1 MSRES
6 LVTSNTKNVL
16 RRAYQSMDS
25 TYNGIDSSSK
35 CEEHK
40 VKKGAYRYIYCTFQQ
55 ITSNWHTFISSL
67 KTDNTVDDN
76 KFCDYLIHWLYG
88 KLSNI
93 EINVINLY
101 ELYRDVNTL
110 LKSKCFKNEQFEK
123 SYKTYVRTHDMQIL
137 KDKKDLYDFLE
148 YYTDIK
154 TVLGKKGANINFK
167 YCKYIEHMFDL
178 FKYMKNNNIKEVYD
192 KEIEQFEKIFNDRN
206 NELSLLKSFCTE
218 KDFNF
223 NLTTENKI
231 THILKRNKSIYYEKG
246 EPESCLKNETSVDN
260 IPERKHKY
268 ETVLKDLPAY
278 QIYEKLNNT
287 VDKDK
292 YCIDC
297 KKLKELESNYPGI
310 YQFCKKLAR
319 NLRTNL
325 SYIKSLEKNV
335 NDRCLYL
342 IYWTYEEIKNIYKG
356 NKKRIYE
363 IPFFH
368 EIFKVAHDINY
379 QLTGN
384 DILDKS
390 EDIHN
395 KFKEKFKSTR
405 DKLKS
410 KHANK
415 PYESYI
421 DELNNESK
429 ERFYNN
435 YVFTDYK
442 PCFYYFDCNL
452 DECGEMRDLF
462 DYFKNYSSIESK
474 KSNIGDKRKIHC
486 EYISHINTL
495 YDKYIEQCCSCYHNS
510 NECTDE
516 CPHYF
521 KCDQKY
527 NPDNL
532 YSELNCKKEIPSN
545 NFKKVELPAPIDHY
559 AQYIKNRKYEE
570 RHVSKT
576 NAARPTTL
584 ENERNS
590 TSAPSISV
598 DTDSVEEYDPF
609 YTIVLGVLTLLGMSM
624 IFFIFCKFTP
634 LGNCFNSSKKTNRRH
649 DAYEVYDQRLLNPE
663 LQNPNVNMENR
674 RIQIAYQSAR

>member
-1 MSRES
+1 MCCAIQRIT
-6 LVTSNTKNVL
+6 LNW
-16 RRAYQSMDS
+16 S
-25 TYNGIDSSSK
+25 TFLD
-35 CEEHK
+35 C
-40 VKKGAYRYIYCTFQQ
+40 
-55 ITSNWHTFISSL
+55 L
-67 KTDNTVDDN
+67 KTDDTIDD
-76 KFCDYLIHWLYG
+76 KFCDYLIRSLYG
-88 KLSNI
+88 RLSNI
-93 EINVINLY
+93 KIDYTHLY
-101 ELYRDVNTL
+101 DLYKAVGAL
-110 LKSKCFKNEQFEK
+110 LDSKCFKKVKPEEK
-123 SYKTYVRTHDMQIL
+123 YIKYVKTHDMKIL
-137 KDKKDLYDFLE
+137 KNKKDLYDFSE
-148 YYTDIK
+148 YYKDIK
-154 TVLGKKGANINFK
+154 TALKKNDNKKNPK
-167 YCKYIEHMFDL
+167 YCEYIQYMFDL
-178 FKYMKNNNIKEVYD
+178 FKYMKNNNSTKVYNT
-192 KEIEQFEKIFNDRN
+192 EIEQFETIFKKKD
-206 NELSLLKSFCTE
+206 NELSLLKPFCTE
-218 KDFNF
+218 KELKLD
-223 NLTTENKI
+223 LTPENKN
-231 THILKRNKSIYYEKG
+231 THILTRNKSIDYENG
-246 EPESCLKNETSVDN
+246 NPELCVNIETSVDN

-325 SYIKSLEKNV
+325 SDIKSLEKNL

-435 YVFTDYK
+435 YEFTNYK

-462 DYFKNYSSIESK
+462 DYFKNYDSIKSK
-474 KSNIGDKRKIHC
+474 DSTTGNDDQIYC

-495 YDKYIEQCCSCYHNS
+495 YGKYIEQCCSCYHNS

-527 NPDNL
+527 NPDKL
-532 YSELNCKKEIPSN
+532 YSKLKCKDERLSK
-545 NFKKVELPAPIDHY
+545 NFKKVELPAPID
-559 AQYIKNRKYEE
+559 QYVKYITDKKYEE
-570 RHVSKT
+570 RAVSRTDASKL
-576 NAARPTTL
+576 TTL

-598 DTDSVEEYDPF
+598 DTDRVEEYDPF

>member
-35 CEEHK
+35 CEECK
-40 VKKGAYRYIYCTFQQ
+40 MKTNAYRPICCAIQH
-55 ITSNWHTFISSL
+55 ITSKWPTFLDTL
-67 KTDNTVDDN
+67 KTDSNVDDD
-76 KFCDYLIHWLYG
+76 KLCDYLLRWLYG
-88 KLSNI
+88 KLSSI
-93 EINVINLY
+93 QMDYKNLY
-101 ELYRDVNTL
+101 DLYKAVGTL
-110 LKSKCFKNEQFEK
+110 LKSKCFKNYQHEEPYIK
-123 SYKTYVRTHDMQIL
+123 YVKTHDMKIL
-137 KDKKDLYDFLE
+137 KNKKDLYDFSE
-148 YYTDIK
+148 YYKDIK
-154 TVLGKKGANINFK
+154 TALEKNGINTNSP

-178 FKYMKNNNIKEVYD
+178 FKYMKNNNSTDVYSI
-192 KEIEQFEKIFNDRN
+192 EIEQFEKIFMNTD
-206 NELSLLKSFCTE
+206 NELSRLKPFCAG
-218 KDFNF
+218 KKLNLD
-223 NLTTENKI
+223 LTTENKN
-231 THILKRNKSIYYEKG
+231 THTLKRNRSINYVEG

-260 IPERKHKY
+260 FPKGEHTY
-268 ETVLKDLPAY
+268 ETVLKDLSAY
-278 QIYEKLNNT
+278 KIYKELNAT

-297 KKLKELESNYPGI
+297 KEVAKLDSTYPGI
-310 YQFCKKLAR
+310 YKFCRKLAR
-319 NLRTNL
+319 NLRKKLDN
-325 SYIKSLEKNV
+325 IKSLETNE

-342 IYWTYEEIKNIYKG
+342 IYWTYEEIKKIHKSG
-356 NKKRIYE
+356 IKRMYE
-363 IPFFH
+363 IPFFPV
-368 EIFKVAHDINY
+368 ILKVANDINY

-384 DILDKS
+384 DIFDKS
-390 EDIHN
+390 EEISKKFDKKVISIREFIEKQENLYKLDIVEFN
-395 KFKEKFKSTR
+395 K
-405 DKLKS
+405 L
-410 KHANK
+410 
-415 PYESYI
+415 
-421 DELNNESK
+421 SK
-429 ERFYNN
+429 EEYVNN
-435 YVFTDYK
+435 YEFTDYK
-442 PCFYYFDCNL
+442 PCFYFFDCDL

-474 KSNIGDKRKIHC
+474 NFNIGNERQTHC
-486 EYISHINTL
+486 KYVSHINTL